1 MEGLDPGLE
10 ALYQQKKRQPYEAAA
25 TLANCKNLILGMS
38 AAQPPALMAATADA
52 LRDRLKAP
60 LPFTT
65 FMVPKLCA
73 KLCWRQT

>member
-25 TLANCKNLILGMS
+25 TLANFKNLILGMS

-52 LRDRLKAP
+52 LRDRLIG
-60 LPFTT
+60 PFA
-65 FMVPKLCA
+65 FYYLHEIGRASCRERV
-73 KLCWRQT
+73 